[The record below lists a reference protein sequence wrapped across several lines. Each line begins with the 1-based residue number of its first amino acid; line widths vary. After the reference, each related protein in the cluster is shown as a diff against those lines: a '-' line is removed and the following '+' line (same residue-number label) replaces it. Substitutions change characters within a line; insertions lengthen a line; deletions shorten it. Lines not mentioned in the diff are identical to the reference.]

1 MAAISA
7 AAGLHLFIF
16 NQVQQ
21 TGQWR
26 RALLARLG
34 GKAASAG
41 TCQDAATTIAR
52 ASARIVRMN
61 HSHKIFRIPHPH
73 IYPHAHPGTHVH
85 PPQSDALG
93 FAVNFGCNTAVKWD
107 KA

>member
-1 MAAISA
+1 MAAIPA

-16 NQVQQ
+16 DQVQQ

-34 GKAASAG
+34 GQAASAG
-41 TCQDAATTIAR
+41 TCQDAAATAAR
-52 ASARIVRMN
+52 ASARIIRTN
-61 HSHKIFRIPHPH
+61 HSHKISA
-73 IYPHAHPGTHVH
+73 YPIRTSIRTRTRARMCIHRNRMHW
-85 PPQSDALG
+85 ALPAT
-93 FAVNFGCNTAVKWD
+93 AVVTPAVKWD

>member
-61 HSHKIFRIPHPH
+61 HSHKISA
-73 IYPHAHPGTHVH
+73 YPIRTSIRTRTPGTHVH

-93 FAVNFGCNTAVKWD
+93 FAVNFGCDSAVKWD